1 MTVDKKLQL
10 QLARLFPKEQLFT
23 DELSCLTKGTDAGL
37 YRLIPK
43 AVVKVNR
50 EEEVIRLLQFC
61 RHEKVPVT
69 FKAAGTSLS
78 GQTISDSVLMETG
91 EGFSFSAITD
101 NGATATFGC
110 GLTGNAAN
118 RMLIRY
124 QRKLGP
130 KPASINSAKIGG
142 ILANNASG
150 SSYGIR
156 HNSYNTVK
164 SMRIVFADGSLL
176 DTGDNESRRAFVS
189 DHPALISEII
199 RLHGEATENE
209 AIRDRISRKF
219 QLKNTCGY
227 GVNALIDF
235 DDPVEIIQHLMIGS
249 EGTLGFVSQATFETV
264 HDAPLK
270 ATSMVYFANLRD
282 VSQAIIPLRQ
292 CQVSAAELMDRN
304 ALQAVE
310 DQPGMPEELKSLP
323 AGAAALLID
332 TSADDMETLLA
343 QIKEIEEKLAH
354 LHTLTP
360 IKFTTDKHLYNLYW
374 NVRNGLFTSAAAT
387 RPAHTACII
396 EDVAFRGEILGDA
409 LTDVRALLAESGY
422 DDAVMWGHLLDG
434 NVHFTIF
441 PDINT
446 PAGVQKY
453 ASFMQDL
460 CELVAVKH
468 EGSLKAEHGTG
479 RNMAPFV
486 EKEWGSDIYS
496 LMKRIKRAFD
506 PDGILNPGVVI
517 NDDEDVFIR
526 NLKRIPEAHPLID
539 KCIECG
545 FCEVVCPSK
554 NLTLTPRQRI
564 VAYRH
569 LAENAATG
577 NKHSILKQVED
588 ISYPLEQ
595 TCATDGL
602 CGIACP
608 VGIDTGKLV
617 KELRWQ
623 QNGRFAKQV
632 AKFIANHMGGTTAL
646 LRTLLRLP
654 HAVAGLTGYKTME
667 GVTRGLYKVGAGTFP
682 LWTRYTPSG
691 SKKIDRRLFSTN
703 KSSGISGTSGA
714 PDITNISNMSD
725 ISNIP
730 NAPDAPTVVYFPAC
744 ITRSMGGPSF
754 GYEEKE
760 DLPSKMLSVLHK
772 AGYHVLIPDKLDSL
786 CCGMAF
792 ASKGF
797 REEAKMKEQEL
808 NAALLE
814 ITRNG
819 ELPVVCDMSPCL
831 LHMRET
837 LDSRLKLYDQV
848 EFIHD
853 FLLDRLQFVP
863 RPVTVTIHTTCSST
877 KMQLADK
884 FFAVASRCA
893 EKVVVPENVDCCG
906 WAGDR
911 GFFYPELNN
920 SALSALKVGVRDAK
934 EGYSNSRTCEIGL
947 SINSGIT
954 YQSVIYLVDKAT
966 ISSGRTL
973 RHRYPPRCSEK

>member
-1 MTVDKKLQL
+1 MIGNKQL
-10 QLARLFPKEQLFT
+10 YQQLARLFPQEQLFT
-23 DELSCLTKGTDAGL
+23 DDLSRLTRGTDAGL
-37 YRLIPK
+37 YRLVPK
-43 AVVKVNR
+43 AVVKVNS

-61 RHEKVPVT
+61 HRSKMPVT

-78 GQTISDSVLMETG
+78 GQTISDSILMETG

-110 GLTGNAAN
+110 GLTGAAAN
-118 RMLIRY
+118 RMLLRY

-142 ILANNASG
+142 IIANNASG

-164 SMRIVFADGSLL
+164 SMRIIFADGSLL
-176 DTGDNESRRAFVS
+176 DTGDSNSCRAFVS
-189 DHPALISEII
+189 AHPHFIGEII
-199 RLHGEATENE
+199 QLHRDATEKE
-209 AIRDRISRKF
+209 VIREKIARKF

-227 GVNALIDF
+227 GVNSLIDF
-235 DDPVEIIQHLMIGS
+235 KDPIEIIQHLLIGS
-249 EGTLGFVSQATFETV
+249 EGTLGFVSQVTFETV

-270 ATSMVYFANLRD
+270 AAAMVWFANLRD
-282 VSQAIIPLRQ
+282 VSDAIIPLRG
-292 CQVSAAELMDRN
+292 CRVSAAELMDRN
-304 ALQAVE
+304 ALRAVE
-310 DQPGMPEELKSLP
+310 NQQGMPKELRSLP
-323 AGAAALLID
+323 DGAAALLID
-332 TSADDMETLLA
+332 TSADDEETLLA
-343 QIKEIEEKLAH
+343 QMKEIEEKLAR
-354 LHTLTP
+354 LDTLSP
-360 IKFTTDKHLYNLYW
+360 IRFTTDKHLYNLYW

-387 RPAHTACII
+387 RPPHTACII
-396 EDVAFRGEILGDA
+396 EDIAFRGELLGDA
-409 LTDVRALLAESGY
+409 LTDVRGLLVQSGY
-422 DDAVMWGHLLDG
+422 ADAVMWGHLLDG
-434 NVHFTIF
+434 NVHFTVF

-446 PAGVQKY
+446 PEGVQKY
-453 ASFMQDL
+453 AAFMQDM
-460 CELVAVKH
+460 CEMVAIKYD
-468 EGSLKAEHGTG
+468 GSLKAEHGTG

-486 EKEWGSDIYS
+486 EKEWGSDIYA
-496 LMKRIKRAFD
+496 LMKRVKKVFD
-506 PDGILNPGVVI
+506 PVNILNPGVVI
-517 NDDEDVFIR
+517 NDSPDVFIQ
-526 NLKRIPEAHPLID
+526 NLKQIPEAHPIID

-545 FCEVVCPSK
+545 FCEVTCPSK

-569 LAENAATG
+569 LADNTASG
-577 NKHSILKQVED
+577 GRRKKSILRQVKE
-588 ISYPLEQ
+588 ISYPMEQ

-623 QNGRFAKQV
+623 QNGRFAQCV
-632 AKFIANHMGGTTAL
+632 AGTIANHMAGTTAL
-646 LRTLLRLP
+646 LRGLLQLP
-654 HAVAGLTGYKTME
+654 HTLAKWVGYGTLE
-667 GVTRGLYKVGAGTFP
+667 DVTKGLYRMGDGTFP

-691 SKKIDRRLFSTN
+691 SKKITGHLF
-703 KSSGISGTSGA
+703 
-714 PDITNISNMSD
+714 PVE
-725 ISNIP
+725 
-730 NAPDAPTVVYFPAC
+730 APDAPTVVYFPAC
-744 ITRSMGGPSF
+744 ITRSLGGPSF

-772 AGYHVLIPDKLDSL
+772 AGYTVVIPEGQDKL

-792 ASKGF
+792 SSKGF
-797 REEAKMKEQEL
+797 RKEAQKKEHEL
-808 NAALLE
+808 NEVLLKT
-814 ITRNG
+814 TRNG

-837 LDSRLKLYDQV
+837 LDPRLKLYDQV

-863 RPVTVTIHTTCSST
+863 QPVTVAIHTTCSST
-877 KMQLADK
+877 KMQLGEK

-893 EKVVVPENVDCCG
+893 EKVIVPENVDCCG

-920 SALSALKVGVRDAK
+920 AALSALKEGIRDAK
-934 EGYSNSRTCEIGL
+934 EGYSNSRTCETGL
-947 SINSGIT
+947 SINSGIA
-954 YQSVIYLVDKAT
+954 YKSVIYLVDKAT
-966 ISSGRTL
+966 
-973 RHRYPPRCSEK
+973 P